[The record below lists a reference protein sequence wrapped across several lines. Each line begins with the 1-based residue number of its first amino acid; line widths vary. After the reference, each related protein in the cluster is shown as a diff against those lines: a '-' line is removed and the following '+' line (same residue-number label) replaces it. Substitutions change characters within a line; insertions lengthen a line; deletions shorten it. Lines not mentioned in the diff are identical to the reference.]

1 MLGKA
6 DEKQDF
12 VLYNVTE
19 HCVKVSEELRLQ
31 SVFERVNLSCVNV
44 TVIEMERKRFQQK
57 YVINAMQM
65 FPE

>member
-1 MLGKA
+1 M
-6 DEKQDF
+6 
-12 VLYNVTE
+12 TE
-19 HCVKVSEELRLQ
+19 HCVNVSEELRLQ